1 MFEFYSCYRLVLEN
15 LHLDFVK
22 LCDAVWSR
30 ACSGNSLEL
39 T

>member
-1 MFEFYSCYRLVLEN
+1 MFKFSSCYRLVLEN

-22 LCDAVWSR
+22 LCDVVLSG